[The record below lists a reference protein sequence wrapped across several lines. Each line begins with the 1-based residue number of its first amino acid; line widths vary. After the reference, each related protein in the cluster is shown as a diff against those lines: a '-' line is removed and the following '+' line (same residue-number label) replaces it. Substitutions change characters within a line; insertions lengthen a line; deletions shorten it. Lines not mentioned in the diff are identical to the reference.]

1 MSANNELY
9 IKKQGKWFKVWNRDA
24 DTGGKFLVLKA
35 NNLKEAVAGAKI
47 YSQMNIV
54 EYGLYIDKNCFKD
67 YEKK

>member
-9 IKKQGKWFKVWNRDA
+9 IKKQGKWFKVWNRDV

-47 YSQMNIV
+47 YQKENEV
-54 EYGLYIDKNCFKD
+54 EYGLNLDDNCF
-67 YEKK
+67 EK